1 MGKSAGHCRALFR
14 KATTKNI
21 ELLFK
26 FMITW
31 RWQVLWNAVCFA
43 LQENC
48 FSSLLFQTLQQ
59 WCLLQSPQGNPP
71 FKAGVFYYRKC
82 KKHCAR
88 TFHHVTRQNCL
99 VQDEHRDI
107 AETSAW
113 GQCSTCIHTALCTWI
128 AVNWVEMFCTTLHW
142 EELETLTN
150 TADIIDLLVW
160 LSKTIKKK

>member
-1 MGKSAGHCRALFR
+1 
-14 KATTKNI
+14 
-21 ELLFK
+21 
-26 FMITW
+26 MITW

-71 FKAGVFYYRKC
+71 FKAGVFYYGKC

-107 AETSAW
+107 AKTSTW
-113 GQCSTCIHTALCTWI
+113 GQYSTCIHTAFCTWI

-142 EELETLTN
+142 KRIRDAGKCCWHHRFIGMAIQN
-150 TADIIDLLVW
+150 D
-160 LSKTIKKK
+160 KKKKKYKRYCPSATIN

>member
-82 KKHCAR
+82 KKKTLCKDFPPRHKTELLSAGWTSGYRWNLRLRAVQHLHTYCSLYVNCCELGWNVL
-88 TFHHVTRQNCL
+88 HHPALKRIRHWQML
-99 VQDEHRDI
+99 L
-107 AETSAW
+107 TSLIYW
-113 GQCSTCIHTALCTWI
+113 YGYP
-128 AVNWVEMFCTTLHW
+128 
-142 EELETLTN
+142 
-150 TADIIDLLVW
+150 
-160 LSKTIKKK
+160 KR